1 MKLKWI
7 VNSIVL
13 ILFCLAIFFG
23 LAHRD
28 SAVAAGDGSEK
39 IETILMDQITAD
51 GSADFI
57 VRFTVQA
64 DLSAAYSMDWNAR
77 GEFVYNTLRETAE
90 QSQATTKSTLDAQ
103 GLSYQTFIAGNELY
117 VWGKKQAVTN
127 SADAL
132 TELTVLNTLAAL
144 PEVSSIRST
153 HTYTIDPAVEVKPLE
168 NITWAGDYL
177 ANNILTTVNNS
188 TNATIDWG
196 ITDTKAN
203 QFWSTF
209 GIQGDGIVVANIDT
223 GVQWDHPALIN
234 QFACPGDPGNP
245 ACWNDPSQICSGGK
259 ACDNNGHGTH
269 TMGTMV
275 AKDDPALPYIA
286 GMAPDATWIACKG
299 CESSTCSEFALKACA
314 DWILAPAGDPANR
327 PNVVNNSWGDTGG
340 NNWFQTRVQAWK
352 AAGIFPAFSAGN
364 SGPACSTLGS
374 PGDYQESFS
383 SAAHDKFRKI
393 ASFSSRGPSSF
404 FGHEPYTKPN
414 LSAPGVNICSTVP
427 NNYWSCGYSGT
438 SMASPHTAGAVALLW
453 SCNPALVG
461 KVDATFQLLQNNTD
475 AAPVGSCSAPT
486 DGLGNNTYGYG
497 YLNVLSAGLV
507 TCNGPK
513 GTLNGHIYGANGV
526 PVADAKISFIPS
538 ISGNQSETI
547 SDSISSVNDKDSN
560 QNRGAIF
567 STVSDSNSNQIQGYT
582 DLTGFYSFNLWIGT
596 YSVSAQKTG
605 YDIMSTSGIV
615 ITESIT
621 TTANFTLTQHNELFI
636 PVIYRPNPNE
646 TLINNGDFEQGHVAW
661 TETSSNGYEL
671 ILQPPDLIVTPHD
684 GNWAAWLGG
693 WDDEISSIQQQVV
706 VPAGYSFLSYWQWI
720 GSQEQL
726 CQYDFGEVIVNSAV
740 VEKYYLCVA
749 NNTSGW
755 VKRVVNLSAYAGQSV
770 SLQIYAETDAS
781 INSNLFI
788 DHVSFQ
794 TTSTSENPSAE
805 PVFGID
811 ASLPKSEELIK

>member
-1 MKLKWI
+1 MKLKWM
-7 VNSIVL
+7 VNSLVL
-13 ILFCLAIFFG
+13 ILFCLTVFFG

-28 SAVAAGDGSEK
+28 SAVAAGDGNEK
-39 IETILMDQITAD
+39 IETILIDKITAD

-90 QSQATTKSTLDAQ
+90 QGQATAKSTLNAQ
-103 GLSYQTFIAGNELY
+103 GLPYQTFIAGNELY

-132 TELTVLNTLAAL
+132 TELTILNTLAAL
-144 PEVSSIRST
+144 PEVTSIQAT
-153 HTYTIDPAVEVKPLE
+153 HTYTIDPVVEVKPLE

-177 ANNILTTVNNS
+177 AYNTLTTVNNS
-188 TNATIDWG
+188 TNATVDWG

-203 QFWSTF
+203 LFWSTF
-209 GIQGDGIVVANIDT
+209 GMKGGGIKVANIDT
-223 GVQWDHPALIN
+223 GVQWNHPALIN
-234 QFACPGDPGNP
+234 QFACLGNPGNP
-245 ACWNDPSQICSGGK
+245 ACWYDPSHICSGGT

-275 AKDDPALPYIA
+275 AKDDPALLYIA

-314 DWILAPAGDPANR
+314 DWILAPDGDPANR

-340 NNWFQTRVQAWK
+340 NNWFQTRVQAWR

-364 SGPACSTLGS
+364 SGPGCSTLGS

-461 KVDATFQLLQNNTD
+461 MVDATFQLLQNNTD
-475 AAPVGSCSAPT
+475 SAPVGSCSAPP
-486 DGLGNNTYGYG
+486 DGFGNNTYGYG

-526 PVADAKISFIPS
+526 PIAGAKISFVLSIPS
-538 ISGNQSETI
+538 NQAETI
-547 SDSISSVNDKDSN
+547 SESNSSVNDKDSN
-560 QNRGAIF
+560 QNGGAII
-567 STVSDSNSNQIQGYT
+567 SATSDNNSNQIQGFT
-582 DLTGFYSFNLWIGT
+582 DLTGFYSFNLWKGT

-605 YDIMSTSGIV
+605 YDLKSTSGIA
-615 ITESIT
+615 ITEGIT
-621 TTANFTLTQHNELFI
+621 TTANFTLTQHNELYI
-636 PVIYRPNPNE
+636 PVVFRPNPNE

-661 TETSSNGYEL
+661 TETSSNGYKL

-684 GNWAAWLGG
+684 GNWAVWLGG

-706 VPAGYSFLSYWQWI
+706 VPAGYPYLSYWHWI

-740 VEKYYLCVA
+740 VEKYYLCVP
-749 NNTSGW
+749 NNSNGW

-770 SLQIYAETDAS
+770 SLQIYAETNAS

-788 DHVSFQ
+788 DHVAFQ
-794 TTSTSENPSAE
+794 STSTSENPSAA

-811 ASLPKSEELIK
+811 ANLPKTDTLK

>member
-1 MKLKWI
+1 MKLKWM
-7 VNSIVL
+7 VNSLVL
-13 ILFCLAIFFG
+13 ILFCLTVFFG

-28 SAVAAGDGSEK
+28 SAVAAGDGNEK
-39 IETILMDQITAD
+39 IETILIDKITAD

-90 QSQATTKSTLDAQ
+90 QGQATAKSTLDAQ
-103 GLSYQTFIAGNELY
+103 GLPYQTFIAGNELY

-132 TELTVLNTLAAL
+132 TELTILNTLAAL
-144 PEVSSIRST
+144 PEVTSIQAT
-153 HTYTIDPAVEVKPLE
+153 HTYTIDPVVEVKPLE

-177 ANNILTTVNNS
+177 AYNTLTTVNNS
-188 TNATIDWG
+188 TNATVDWG

-203 QFWSTF
+203 LFWSTF
-209 GIQGDGIVVANIDT
+209 GMKGGGIKVANIDT
-223 GVQWDHPALIN
+223 GVQWNHPALIN
-234 QFACPGDPGNP
+234 QFACLGNPGNP
-245 ACWNDPSQICSGGK
+245 ACWYDPSHICSGGT

-275 AKDDPALPYIA
+275 AKDDPALLYIA

-314 DWILAPAGDPANR
+314 DWILAPDGDPANR

-340 NNWFQTRVQAWK
+340 NNWFQTRVQAWR

-364 SGPACSTLGS
+364 SGPGCSTLGS

-461 KVDATFQLLQNNTD
+461 MVDATFQLLQNNTD
-475 AAPVGSCSAPT
+475 SAPVGSCSAPP
-486 DGLGNNTYGYG
+486 DGFGNNTYGYG

-526 PVADAKISFIPS
+526 PIAGAKISFVLSIPS
-538 ISGNQSETI
+538 NQAETI
-547 SDSISSVNDKDSN
+547 SESNSSVNDKDSN
-560 QNRGAIF
+560 QNGGAII
-567 STVSDSNSNQIQGYT
+567 SATSDNNSNQIQGFT
-582 DLTGFYSFNLWIGT
+582 DLTGFYSFNLWKGT

-605 YDIMSTSGIV
+605 YDLKSTSGIA
-615 ITESIT
+615 ITEGIT
-621 TTANFTLTQHNELFI
+621 TTANFTLTQHNELYI
-636 PVIYRPNPNE
+636 PVVFRPNPNE

-661 TETSSNGYEL
+661 TETSSNGYKL

-684 GNWAAWLGG
+684 GNWAVWLGG

-706 VPAGYSFLSYWQWI
+706 VPAGYPYLSYWHWI

-740 VEKYYLCVA
+740 VEKYYLCVP
-749 NNTSGW
+749 NNSNGW

-770 SLQIYAETDAS
+770 SLQIYAETNAS

-788 DHVSFQ
+788 DHVAFQ
-794 TTSTSENPSAE
+794 STSTSENPSAA

-811 ASLPKSEELIK
+811 ANLPKTDTLK